1 MNLLSDKDKNSRW
14 VAYFSEILSHP
25 ISIILVDL
33 VDEVNNVTD
42 DVDISMN
49 DISKDKTE
57 EGLTA
62 LANIKA
68 AGLDFILVDLLKW
81 GCAMVDELTKISSMF

>member
-1 MNLLSDKDKNSRW
+1 MILLSDKDKNSRW
-14 VAYFSEILSHP
+14 VAYFSEVLSHP
-25 ISIILVDL
+25 ISIILLDL

-49 DISKDKTE
+49 DISKNKIE

-81 GCAMVDELTKISSMF
+81 GCAMVVELTKIESMF

>member
-1 MNLLSDKDKNSRW
+1 MILLSDKNKNSRW
-14 VAYFSEILSHP
+14 VAYFSEVLSHP
-25 ISIILVDL
+25 ISIILLDL
-33 VDEVNNVTD
+33 ADEVNNVTD

-49 DISKDKTE
+49 DISKNKTE

-68 AGLDFILVDLLKW
+68 AGLDFILVKLLKW
-81 GCAMVDELTKISSMF
+81 GCAMVVELTKIESMF